1 MPSIAY
7 IVVLLSVRSN
17 SLFPAAVCVAEEF
30 RFGLVEF
37 DMFYCSVGLQ
47 NVLVLL
53 SCLNGASLEPPGLAF
68 RASEE

>member
-17 SLFPAAVCVAEEF
+17 SLFPAAMCVAEEF
-30 RFGLVEF
+30 RFRLVEF

-47 NVLVLL
+47 NVPLLL
-53 SCLNGASLEPPGLAF
+53 SCLNGASMEPPGPAF
-68 RASEE
+68 PAPED